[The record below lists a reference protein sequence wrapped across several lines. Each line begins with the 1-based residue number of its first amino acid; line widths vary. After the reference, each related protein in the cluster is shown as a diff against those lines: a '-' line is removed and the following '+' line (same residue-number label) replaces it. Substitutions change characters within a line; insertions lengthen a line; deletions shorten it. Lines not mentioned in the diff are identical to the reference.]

1 MGLYVLFGGV
11 YCLLLIGAS
20 LGKSDNRKLNISYC
34 HSIITG
40 YCHSLLVDLKVVG
53 MKSDK

>member
-20 LGKSDNRKLNISYC
+20 LGKSDNRKAEVFLLSLYYHLLLSLFNCCISAY
-34 HSIITG
+34 
-40 YCHSLLVDLKVVG
+40 
-53 MKSDK
+53 

>member
-20 LGKSDNRKLNISYC
+20 LGNSDNRILNISYC
-34 HSIITG
+34 HSIITS
-40 YCHSLLVDLKVVG
+40 YCHFLIVVYQPT
-53 MKSDK
+53 KS

>member
-34 HSIITG
+34 HSIITS
-40 YCHSLLVDLKVVG
+40 YCHLSLLRL
-53 MKSDK
+53 SRLIYNN